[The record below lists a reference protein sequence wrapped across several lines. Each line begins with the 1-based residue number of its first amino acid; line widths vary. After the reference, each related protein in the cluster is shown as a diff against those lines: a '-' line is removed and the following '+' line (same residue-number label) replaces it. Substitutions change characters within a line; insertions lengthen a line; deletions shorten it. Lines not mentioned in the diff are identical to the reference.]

1 MAGGTASTRTS
12 PSVSVVIP
20 TYNRA
25 RFIGAA
31 VASIRAQTYACQEI
45 VIVDDGSADDTAA
58 VVAALGDGI
67 RYIRQDNAGPSAARN
82 RGIQEAR
89 GDLVAFLD
97 TDDRWLPDKLMLQV
111 QAMQRDPAIAL
122 VCADMAIEDGNG
134 RRMVDSNFAK
144 RGMLPMFERLAGA
157 AIPDA
162 PRLLLQINF
171 VNTSTVLA
179 RRELLQSL
187 GGFDRRLRYGEDLE
201 LWLRIAA
208 RHAIACVPSVQE
220 IRVEHDTNVTRS
232 VEPMLKGYVDMARVI
247 REWAGDSMRG
257 WGVDPD
263 AYVAATLADL
273 GYWYFSQQRPVEAR
287 RAMWQSWRTQPN
299 RRAALYGV
307 AASLPGALVAL
318 GRRLKA
324 APAGGAIGD
333 GPR

>member
-1 MAGGTASTRTS
+1 MDSRSAS

-31 VASIRAQTYACQEI
+31 VASIRAQTYPCHEI
-45 VIVDDGSADDTAA
+45 VIVDDGSRDDTAA

-67 RYIRQDNAGPSAARN
+67 RYIGQDNAGPSAARN

-122 VCADMAIEDGNG
+122 VCADMAIEDGEG
-134 RRMVDSNFAK
+134 QRLVDSNFAK
-144 RGMLPMFERLAGA
+144 RGMLPMFERLGGA
-157 AIPDA
+157 AIPNA
-162 PRLLLQINF
+162 PRLLLQVNF

-232 VEPMLKGYVDMARVI
+232 IEPMLKGYVDMARVI
-247 REWAGDSMRG
+247 REWAGPQMRS

-263 AYVAATLADL
+263 GYVAASLADV
-273 GYWYFSQQRPVEAR
+273 GYWYFSQHRLPEAR
-287 RAMWQSWRTQPN
+287 LAMRQSWQMQPS
-299 RRAALYGV
+299 RRAALYG
-307 AASLPGALVAL
+307 AASSLPRTVIAVTRKLKSATLAAL
-318 GRRLKA
+318 GKA
-324 APAGGAIGD
+324 ERP
-333 GPR
+333 